1 MTSVGYLRLHYADG
15 FSRNLLPPPLIIE
28 YIHALTIMSTNL
40 AAWLAPIIS
49 IISLFAAQKSYI
61 AITNLR
67 QYEERSERAA
77 KYSDA
82 AAHQLWKTRATQ
94 GSSAGAVSP

>member
-1 MTSVGYLRLHYADG
+1 MP
-15 FSRNLLPPPLIIE
+15 F
-28 YIHALTIMSTNL
+28 NL
-40 AAWLAPIIS
+40 ATWLAPIIS
-49 IISLFAAQKSYI
+49 LVSLYAAQKSYI

-77 KYSDA
+77 KYSDT

-94 GSSAGAVSP
+94 GSSAGAVSPFSFHHCFIPEGSQYQDAGW